1 MFYADWCGHSVNFLP
16 IWDEFAGIVNSENEK
31 YRAYRIDV
39 TVLGDVSFL
48 NPKPSVE
55 AVPTML
61 IIEYDK
67 DGKVKKQTPLD
78 TRSKEELLEKIKLHR
93 NGELV
98 IEKKNYT
105 KLDGENIILDVNS
118 EETVVIF
125 KERFKKLKKTLVFYY
140 ARWCGYC
147 QQMLP
152 EWEKLEEFALKTED
166 LNKNFSIIRVDSEHF
181 SKLGLDKTLEGY
193 PTVIL
198 YEDGHEIE
206 DVQGKREVNS
216 LLEFLHEKAF
226 PEKKE
231 ENNTNDS
238 NKANA
243 SETQN
248 KGEDKQ
254 PESKETITT
263 KSNENKETIN
273 TKSNENKE
281 TINTKS
287 NENKEKTQKQETPR
301 EGTENKSDN
310 GKFHIIQKQ
319 VEEQKLLLREL
330 QEGHGLINLLK
341 EEERSIAKHKT
352 ELIKEQYEYKL
363 EISKEKGNCD
373 KILIEN
379 LKTEIEQLVNENKK
393 YREKVINDD
402 RKEIESLYEE
412 LNHQKELL
420 ESEQKKRG
428 TFESNGNNKLKA
440 MPKIN

>member
-1 MFYADWCGHSVNFLP
+1 M
-16 IWDEFAGIVNSENEK
+16 
-31 YRAYRIDV
+31 
-39 TVLGDVSFL
+39 
-48 NPKPSVE
+48 
-55 AVPTML
+55 
-61 IIEYDK
+61 
-67 DGKVKKQTPLD
+67 
-78 TRSKEELLEKIKLHR
+78 
-93 NGELV
+93 
-98 IEKKNYT
+98 
-105 KLDGENIILDVNS
+105 NI
-118 EETVVIF
+118 
-125 KERFKKLKKTLVFYY
+125 
-140 ARWCGYC
+140 
-147 QQMLP
+147 
-152 EWEKLEEFALKTED
+152 
-166 LNKNFSIIRVDSEHF
+166 F